1 MHPTTSMELT
11 AVQRQWRSRIFLLSW
26 LAYAAYYFCRKNFS
40 VLMPL
45 ITEDLS
51 YTKEDFAVVIGAYSL
66 VYMIGQFVSGY
77 LSDRFGPHLV
87 VSSGIT
93 LIIMAN
99 IFLGF
104 ASSIGAFIFLMGLN
118 GLGQSTGWPGLVK
131 NMSAWFRIKERGV
144 VMSWWATCYVVGSFA
159 ATLFATWWANNQ
171 DFYPEL
177 GWKRGFWAP
186 VVVLAIIGL
195 FYLLFSRDSPKKAGV
210 KPILLAKSIQYTT
223 VENKG
228 SKISRISF
236 FRALIS
242 NPTIW
247 IASSMYFIVKLTRYA
262 FLFWLPL
269 YMMEAL
275 SYEAEFSGYASS
287 VYEVG
292 GFAGVLAAGYMSDK
306 LFQARRFPV
315 ATIMLFGLA
324 LLCFLQPYLSQISI
338 TATLISIGLIG
349 LMTFGPDS
357 LISGAAAIDIGGRE
371 GAATAAGI
379 INGVG
384 SCGQLLSPFAVA
396 FIADQYGWDALFQTF
411 VVLSLVAALL
421 TFTRWNYSKEDGY

>member
-1 MHPTTSMELT
+1 MASSIELT
-11 AVQRQWRSRIFLLSW
+11 ATQRQWRIRIFLLSW
-26 LAYAAYYFCRKNFS
+26 LAYAGYYFCRKNFS

-45 ITEDLS
+45 ITEDLN
-51 YTKEDFAVVIGAYSL
+51 YTKEDFAVVIGVYSL
-66 VYMIGQFVSGY
+66 VYMLGQFVSGY
-77 LSDRFGPHLV
+77 LSDRFGPRRV
-87 VSSGIT
+87 VGGGIT
-93 LIIMAN
+93 LIILAN
-99 IFLGF
+99 ILLGF
-104 ASSIGAFIFLMGLN
+104 GGSLGAFIFLMGLN
-118 GLGQSTGWPGLVK
+118 GLGQSTGWSGLVK
-131 NMSAWFRIKERGV
+131 NMSSWFRIKERGV
-144 VMSWWATCYVVGSFA
+144 VMSWWATCYVVGSFL

-171 DFYPEL
+171 DFFPEL

-186 VVVLAIIGL
+186 VVVLSIIGL
-195 FYLLFSRDSPKKAGV
+195 LYLLFSRDSPEKAGV
-210 KPILLAKSIQYTT
+210 QPILLAAPIQYTDT
-223 VENKG
+223 GQAARKD
-228 SKISRISF
+228 KTSF
-236 FRALIS
+236 FRTLLA

-247 IASSMYFIVKLTRYA
+247 IAASMYFIVKLTRYA

-275 SYEAEFSGYASS
+275 SYDAEFSGYASS

-315 ATIMLFGLA
+315 ATIMLFGLG

-338 TATLISIGLIG
+338 TATLICIGLIG

-357 LISGAAAIDIGGRE
+357 LISGAAAIDIGGRD

-396 FIADQYGWDALFQTF
+396 YIADKYGWDALFQTF
-411 VVLSLVAALL
+411 VVLSVIAALL
-421 TFTRWNYSKEDGY
+421 TLIKWNYTKED